1 MKRILLLVAVVILG
15 QTAYGQSTAPP
26 ANVKATTPP
35 AATSASPAASPLPT
49 NKAPGTNSAGPAT
62 IAKGSVVVPPEKSNP
77 ITVPRFDKAP
87 VIDGKLDEAIW
98 QTAAVLKNFYQIQ
111 PGDNTQPS
119 KETEVFLGYDARFLY
134 IAFRCYD

>member
-1 MKRILLLVAVVILG
+1 MKRILLLVAVAILG
-15 QTAYGQSTAPP
+15 QTAYGQSSAPP

-35 AATSASPAASPLPT
+35 SVPAASPAASPLPT
-49 NKAPGTNSAGPAT
+49 NTTPATNSAGAAT
-62 IAKGSVVVPPEKSNP
+62 ISKGSVVVPPEKSNP
-77 ITVPRFDKAP
+77 VTVPRFDKAP

-119 KETEVFLGYDARFLY
+119 KETEVFIGY
-134 IAFRCYD
+134 